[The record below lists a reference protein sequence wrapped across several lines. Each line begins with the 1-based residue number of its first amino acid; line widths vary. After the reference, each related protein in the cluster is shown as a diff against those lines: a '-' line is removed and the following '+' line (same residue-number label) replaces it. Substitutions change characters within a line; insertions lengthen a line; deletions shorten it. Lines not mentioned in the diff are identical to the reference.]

1 MKEAKWNKIISYFWR
16 FRFLDDDYHL
26 DVQLNFYGNYFLLN
40 CHNKWNSLNSFQ
52 TWSRVGVRGPGRVGW
67 GGGGW
72 AKGSSAPPIFAH
84 THFRCLPNRLV
95 YRLTQISLVGR
106 RWRQCDQIWWNS
118 ATLDK
123 FWTSLAT
130 FEGLLGCGG
139 GQVVRVLA
147 VYSDDPS
154 SKPADANSF
163 SVKFCL
169 KRMKINQ
176 KDAGV
181 GPFNITFE
189 GLNFK

>member
-1 MKEAKWNKIISYFWR
+1 MTIISTFSWTSTEIIFCLTAITNGILWIH
-16 FRFLDDDYHL
+16 FRHD
-26 DVQLNFYGNYFLLN
+26 
-40 CHNKWNSLNSFQ
+40 
-52 TWSRVGVRGPGRVGW
+52 RGLGLGDREGW
-67 GGGGW
+67 VEVGGGW